1 MDMNFYQQIT
11 SGNASLMSRNANVKR
26 VLDAPDLL
34 ADLVA
39 IAVDLS
45 DQNQHKA
52 IWIVEMLAEQ
62 NAAVLQPY
70 AQKLLETI
78 PQFRHESAIRGS
90 SRIVW
95 FMSKFQPIFLTE
107 PQQQTCIEICLDWL
121 IDDATRVA
129 PKANALYT
137 LAHYAQKQ
145 TWLKDELR
153 EIIGKDFAHQSAAYQ
168 AAAKHVLKK
177 LKA

>member
-11 SGNASLMSRNANVKR
+11 SGNASLMSRNANLKR

-45 DQNQHKA
+45 NQNQHKA

-62 NAAVLQPY
+62 NAAILKPY

-78 PQFRHESAIRGS
+78 PHLKHESAIRGS
-90 SRIVW
+90 SRIVL
-95 FMSKFQPIFLTE
+95 FMSQFEPIFLTE
-107 PQQQTCIEICLDWL
+107 AQQQTCIETALDWL
-121 IDDATRVA
+121 INDQIKVA

-137 LAHYAQKQ
+137 LAHYMNKQ

-153 EIIGKDFAHQSAAYQ
+153 EIIGKDFAQQSAAYK
-168 AAAKHVLKK
+168 AAAKLVLKK

>member
-1 MDMNFYQQIT
+1 MDSNFYQQIT
-11 SGNASLMSRNANVKR
+11 NGNAGLKSRNANIKR
-26 VLDAPDLL
+26 VIDAPDLL

-62 NAAVLQPY
+62 NAAILQPY

-78 PQFRHESAIRGS
+78 PQFKHESAIRGS
-90 SRIVW
+90 SRIVL
-95 FMSKFQPIFLTE
+95 FMSKFEPIFLTE
-107 PQQQTCIEICLDWL
+107 AQQQNCIEIALDWL
-121 IDDATRVA
+121 INNQIKVA

-137 LAHYAQKQ
+137 LAHYMKKQ

-153 EIIGKDFAHQSAAYQ
+153 EIIGKDFAHQTAAYK
-168 AAAKHVLKK
+168 AAAKLVLKK